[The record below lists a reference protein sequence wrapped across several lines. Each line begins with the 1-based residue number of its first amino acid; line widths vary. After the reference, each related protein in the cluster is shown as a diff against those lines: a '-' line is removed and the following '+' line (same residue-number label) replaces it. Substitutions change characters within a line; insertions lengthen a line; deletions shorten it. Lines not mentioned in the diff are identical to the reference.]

1 MLGTNLIHDCVQIFI
16 RYCAR
21 MDVQKKRQNLIR
33 LALDLSLNCEYC
45 RRKKER
51 QQGSQVASS
60 QGQEEARSRGQGLG
74 AKIRNSRSLQSLEVA
89 TLDGVRSMVDTAQN
103 MGETMRSRYNL
114 ELPLNIREV

>member
-1 MLGTNLIHDCVQIFI
+1 
-16 RYCAR
+16 

-33 LALDLSLNCEYC
+33 RLDLSNSGYF

-60 QGQEEARSRGQGLG
+60 QGQEEARSGGTVQSLGGLG

-114 ELPLNIREV
+114 ERPLTFAKYEVL

>member
-1 MLGTNLIHDCVQIFI
+1 MLGTNLIHDCVQVQIFI
-16 RYCAR
+16 HYCAK

-33 LALDLSLNCEYC
+33 DLSLNCEYC

-103 MGETMRSRYNL
+103 MGETMRSR
-114 ELPLNIREV
+114 

>member
-1 MLGTNLIHDCVQIFI
+1 MLGTNLIHDCVQVQIFI
-16 RYCAR
+16 HYCAK

-33 LALDLSLNCEYC
+33 DLSLNCEYF

-114 ELPLNIREV
+114 ELPLNIRET